1 MSLRWFDTLPSTQ
14 DLIHQLAGEGAVAG
28 TAVAA
33 RVQTAGRGSRG
44 RSWESR
50 TGGLWLSV
58 LCRPRGY
65 AGVEVLS
72 LRAALAVARAVEGC
86 LPGVRLGL
94 KWPNDLMLGMRK
106 VGGILCEARWQGGDL
121 GWVAIGVGLN
131 LSNQVSESLVES
143 AADLSSVTSDATA
156 DRLAEP
162 VAKAIARAGTQQG
175 PLTEEELAS
184 FGARDVL
191 RGRQLLQPLAG
202 LVIGIGSDGALL
214 VREPGGQVREIR
226 SGGVVPDP
234 A

>member
-14 DLIHQLAGEGAVAG
+14 DLIHQLAGEGAASG

-58 LCRPRGY
+58 LCRPEGD
-65 AGVEVLS
+65 AGVEVVS

-94 KWPNDLMLGMRK
+94 KWPNDLMLGLRK

-121 GWVAIGVGLN
+121 GWIAIGVGLN
-131 LSNQVSESLVES
+131 LSNRVSEALADS
-143 AADLSSVTSDATA
+143 AAELSSVAPEVTA
-156 DRLAEP
+156 DSIAGP
-162 VAKAIARAGTQQG
+162 VARAVARAGAQQG
-175 PLTEEELAS
+175 PLTEEELDAY
-184 FGARDVL
+184 GARDVL
-191 RGRQLLQPLAG
+191 RGRHLLEPVAG
-202 LVIGIGSDGALL
+202 LALGIAPDGALL

-226 SGGVVPDP
+226 SGSVVPDP